1 MDISI
6 IVSGYV
12 GLVTGACFAD
22 VGHSVICVD
31 NDAEK
36 IKQLQA
42 GGVPI
47 YEPGLEEI
55 IHRNVSARRL
65 RFTGNI
71 QEAVDNSQIIFI
83 AVPTPPLTEGD
94 LDLSFVEK
102 APREIAGVLMGYRV
116 RVEQRTVPV

>member
-6 IVSGYV
+6 IGSGYV

-22 VGHSVICVD
+22 VGHHVICVD

-42 GGVPI
+42 GKVPI

-55 IHRNVSARRL
+55 IHRNVSALRL

-71 QEAVDNSQIIFI
+71 Q
-83 AVPTPPLTEGD
+83 
-94 LDLSFVEK
+94 
-102 APREIAGVLMGYRV
+102 
-116 RVEQRTVPV
+116 